1 MNEVNIHDRILNE
14 ITTAIIP
21 ELLKIN
27 WKKLDDLNFSFNECI
42 IINGKYKYTTETK
55 KTYQKLNMAR
65 VSGLGTVRNVFIAGR
80 IIKGTILETT
90 KLRDNIDTNSKFL
103 FGL

>member
-65 VSGLGTVRNVFIAGR
+65 LSGLGTVINVFIAGR

-90 KLRDNIDTNSKFL
+90 KLRDNIDKNSKFL

>member
-1 MNEVNIHDRILNE
+1 MNEVNIHDTILNE
-14 ITTAIIP
+14 ITTEIIP

-42 IINGKYKYTTETK
+42 IIYGKYKYTTETK
-55 KTYQKLNMAR
+55 KTYQKLNIAR
-65 VSGLGTVRNVFIAGR
+65 ASGSGTVINVLKAGR
-80 IIKGTILETT
+80 MIKGTILEIT
-90 KLRDNIDTNSKFL
+90 KLKDNIDTNCKIL

>member
-1 MNEVNIHDRILNE
+1 MNDVNIHDTILNE
-14 ITTAIIP
+14 ITTAIML

-55 KTYQKLNMAR
+55 KTYQKLNIAR
-65 VSGLGTVRNVFIAGR
+65 ASGSGTVINVLKAGR
-80 IIKGTILETT
+80 MIKGTILEMT
-90 KLRDNIDTNSKFL
+90 KLKDNIDANCKFL

>member
-1 MNEVNIHDRILNE
+1 MNEVKNQDIILIA

-27 WKKLDDLNFSFNECI
+27 WKKLDDLNFNFNECI

-55 KTYQKLNMAR
+55 ITYQKLNIASA
-65 VSGLGTVRNVFIAGR
+65 SGSGTVTNVFNTGR
-80 IIKGTILETT
+80 IIKGTILETI
-90 KLRDNIDTNSKFL
+90 KLRDNIDANCKFL

>member
-1 MNEVNIHDRILNE
+1 MNEVNIHDTILDE
-14 ITTAIIP
+14 ITTEIIP
-21 ELLKIN
+21 ELLKIS

-42 IINGKYKYTTETK
+42 IINGKYKYTTETN
-55 KTYQKLNMAR
+55 KTYQKLNMAK
-65 VSGLGTVRNVFIAGR
+65 VSGLGTVINVFIAGK
-80 IIKGTILETT
+80 IIKGNILETT

>member
-1 MNEVNIHDRILNE
+1 MNEVNIHDTILNE
-14 ITTAIIP
+14 ITTEIIP

-55 KTYQKLNMAR
+55 KTYQKLNIAR
-65 VSGLGTVRNVFIAGR
+65 ASGSGTVINVLKVGR
-80 IIKGTILETT
+80 MIKGTILETI
-90 KLRDNIDTNSKFL
+90 KLRDNIDANCKFL

>member
-1 MNEVNIHDRILNE
+1 MNEVNIHDKILNE
-14 ITTAIIP
+14 ITTEIIL

-55 KTYQKLNMAR
+55 KTYQKLNIAR
-65 VSGLGTVRNVFIAGR
+65 DSGSGTVINVLKAGR
-80 IIKGTILETT
+80 MIKGTILEMT
-90 KLRDNIDTNSKFL
+90 KLKDNIDANCKFL

>member
-1 MNEVNIHDRILNE
+1 MNEVNIHDTILNE
-14 ITTAIIP
+14 ITTEIIP

-55 KTYQKLNMAR
+55 KTYQKLNIAR
-65 VSGLGTVRNVFIAGR
+65 ASGSGTVINVLKAGR
-80 IIKGTILETT
+80 MIKGTILEIT
-90 KLRDNIDTNSKFL
+90 KLKDNIDTNCKIL